1 MDEIRA
7 NNHGQQFKVA
17 ILMATYQ
24 GERFLKE
31 QLDSLFAQ
39 SYKDWTLYVHDDGSS
54 DATMSILESYHSHYP
69 NMVIL
74 DYPSQHGAKN
84 NFFSMIERVDADYYF
99 LCDQDDVWLPEKIET
114 EIVQM
119 MLLEKQHPNLPLL
132 VCSDAFVV
140 DEQLSIISSSLW
152 RSSGKYPELLST
164 FSALGAIDYVTGC
177 TMLFNRAV
185 KNSIGVPSV
194 WATMHDA
201 WIALSVMKAGG
212 IIFPIS
218 TPLMKYR
225 QHSSNTLG
233 AGEWKANQWNYRWRE
248 LIAVCQRHQQR
259 WKMLQALNYGSLM
272 KYIYYR
278 IRYKYMRWV
287 VYASSKDNQSL
298 NNEEHENKT
307 A

>member
-7 NNHGQQFKVA
+7 NNQGQQFKVA

-39 SYKDWTLYVHDDGSS
+39 SHKDWTLYVHDDCSS

-114 EIVQM
+114 EIAQM
-119 MLLEKQHPNLPLL
+119 MILEKQHPNLPLL
-132 VCSDAFVV
+132 VCSDVTVV
-140 DEQLSIISSSLW
+140 DEHLVIKNHSLW
-152 RSSGKYPELLST
+152 NASGKYPQLLTT
-164 FSALGAIDYVTGC
+164 FRELGAIDYVTGC
-177 TMLFNRAV
+177 TMLFNRTV
-185 KNSIGVPSV
+185 KMLLRNPSPH
-194 WATMHDA
+194 ATMHDA
-201 WIALSVMKAGG
+201 WIALSVLKAGG

-218 TPLMKYR
+218 TPLLYYR

-233 AGEWKANQWNYRWRE
+233 AGEWNANQWGYKWEE
-248 LIAVCQRHQQR
+248 LKAVCQRHQQR
-259 WKMLQALNYGSLM
+259 WRMLQALNYGSFIQYL
-272 KYIYYR
+272 YYR
-278 IRYKYMRWV
+278 VRYKYKRWKL
-287 VYASSKDNQSL
+287 YRSKVNHL
-298 NNEEHENKT
+298 NSNDEDE
-307 A
+307 